1 MYDDGAHNDGDAGDG
16 VFGVELAIDDFGTG
30 YSSLSY
36 LRQFPIDRL
45 KIDQSFIRNALNDQD
60 DAAIARTIIA
70 LGRALNLKVI
80 AEGVETKEHETF
92 LVNEGCD
99 EVQGFRYCRPIHEK
113 DFLEFATTYN
123 GKLDS
128 FDKE

>member
-1 MYDDGAHNDGDAGDG
+1 LKELHSLGL
-16 VFGVELAIDDFGTG
+16 ELAIDDFGTG

-45 KIDQSFIRNALNDQD
+45 KIDQSFIRNALNNPD

-70 LGRALNLKVI
+70 LGHSLSLNVI
-80 AEGVETKEHETF
+80 AEGVETKEHEDF

-99 EVQGFRYCRPIHEK
+99 EVQGFRYSRPVPHEELI
-113 DFLEFATTYN
+113 DFVKSYN
-123 GKLDS
+123 GKISS
-128 FDKE
+128 FS